1 MKIKDFMNLG
11 RWPLSRIKG
20 IFLRLESNY
29 WFIPSMM
36 ISAVVLIS
44 FGTIALDQFVD
55 FREGIPGLAAFT
67 RDAEGA
73 RSILQTVAGSM
84 ITVAVTAFSITIV
97 ALQLASTQLGPRVI
111 RSFMKDRGSQ
121 ATLGVF
127 LSTFIYA
134 LLVLRSVQEDPGE
147 FVPHISVIVSLLFA
161 VIGIGVLVY
170 FINHIADSIQAENV
184 IAVIGGELDRSVDR
198 LFPEQVGRAEDEK
211 EEIPPPV
218 PPDTAP
224 AIIVKSKK
232 EGYLQAVY
240 VDRLKRLA
248 EEQDMLIFIHHQPGD
263 FVIRDS
269 VLLFG
274 FARKSPEPGAL
285 DSVFRLGR
293 QRTEEQDV
301 EFTIA
306 QLVQIGARALSPS
319 LNDPFTA
326 MRCIHQLSAAL
337 CRLARRKFPSGVWYD
352 HAGRPRLVTRT
363 RSFEEFLSSAFTNLC
378 TYGRTHKD
386 VLIALLHGLQAIGRS
401 ADSHKVRYLL
411 LKHAHHV
418 FEASKSLTQESDLAE
433 VRVCYQATIDGIQ
446 SH

>member
-1 MKIKDFMNLG
+1 MKVKDYTNLG

-20 IFLRLESNY
+20 LFLTLKSNY

-36 ISAVVLIS
+36 ISAMILIS
-44 FGTIALDQFVD
+44 FGTIALDQSID
-55 FREGIPGLAAFT
+55 LWEGIPGLAAFT

-73 RSILQTVAGSM
+73 RAILQTVAGSM

-134 LLVLRSVQEDPGE
+134 LLVLRSVQEDPGD

-161 VIGIGVLVY
+161 VLGIGVFVY

-184 IAVIGGELDRSVDR
+184 IAVIGEELDRSVDR
-198 LFPEQVGRAEDEK
+198 LFPEHAGRLEEEK
-211 EEIPPPV
+211 ELSPPV
-218 PPDTAP
+218 PPDAAP
-224 AIIVKSKK
+224 AITVKSKK
-232 EGYLQAVY
+232 DGYLQAVY
-240 VDRLKRLA
+240 MDRLKKLA
-248 EEQDMLIFIHHQPGD
+248 EEQDMLIFIEHQPGD

-269 VLLFG
+269 VLLHG
-274 FARKSPEPGAL
+274 FALKSPQPGAL

-326 MRCIHQLSAAL
+326 MRCVHQLSAAL
-337 CRLARRKFPSGVWYD
+337 CRLAQRKFPSGVWYD

-363 RSFEEFLSSAFTNLC
+363 RSFEELLSSAYANLC

-411 LKHAHHV
+411 VKHAHHV
-418 FEASKSLTQESDLAE
+418 FEASKSLTQESDFTE
-433 VRVCYQATIDGIQ
+433 VRVCYQATINGIQ
-446 SH
+446 SY